1 MCNSLDSMKLVLGRK
16 KLFCAENTAPLRRG
30 QFCSSRRVFTFQLV
44 ILFRRSDF
52 CINYQ
57 ETQGTM
63 EYDSLDAAVEIPQNY
78 GSFSLGMAVSSS
90 EMCAWQEMTDA
101 EPLVADVTVSTSSA
115 NPLPVFA
122 PAAPVTNQDTL
133 PVARIVLKAYEE
145 PQKFCDYGHGLCVC
159 EAERTFVPAAV
170 CGLCNSKY
178 HIRCMQQR
186 SQQVPPALPLDD
198 ESVFLS
204 TKCRGIACPSCVRD
218 TDFSRYPYMIVDYEH
233 AYRVVFGLNRTKA
246 RFFNGLEQ

>member
-1 MCNSLDSMKLVLGRK
+1 
-16 KLFCAENTAPLRRG
+16 
-30 QFCSSRRVFTFQLV
+30 
-44 ILFRRSDF
+44 
-52 CINYQ
+52 
-57 ETQGTM
+57 M

-78 GSFSLGMAVSSS
+78 GSFSLGMAVSPP
-90 EMCAWQEMTDA
+90 ELCAWQEIMEV
-101 EPLVADVTVSTSSA
+101 EPPVADVTVASSA
-115 NPLPVFA
+115 NPLPDFA
-122 PAAPVTNQDTL
+122 PAAPVIPETTL
-133 PVARIVLKAYEE
+133 PRVCITLKPFEE
-145 PQKFCDYGHGLCVC
+145 PQKFCEYGHGLCVC
-159 EAERTFVPAAV
+159 EATTKFTPAAV

-218 TDFSRYPYMIVDYEH
+218 TDFSRYPYMIVEYEH